1 MICTLFQTPK
11 GQKTWLILINNIIS
25 QTSTKFNHNSYHCK
39 TYKPTYTY
47 LFIYILCIYQFIYYL
62 LAINNQNNPRN
73 TALAQLENRKDP
85 E

>member
-39 TYKPTYTY
+39 TYKPTY
-47 LFIYILCIYQFIYYL
+47 IYQFIYYL